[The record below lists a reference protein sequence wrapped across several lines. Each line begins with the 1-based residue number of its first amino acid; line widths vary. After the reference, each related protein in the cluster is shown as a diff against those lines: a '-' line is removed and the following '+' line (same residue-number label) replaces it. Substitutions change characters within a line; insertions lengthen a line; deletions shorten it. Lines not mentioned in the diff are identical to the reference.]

1 MINILFLFPTSA
13 DPKVLDDLISNTLIP
28 RLKTAKGLLSLTMSE
43 GQIMGRSAPPYSRIV
58 EASFD
63 TIENLMATAPA
74 DGTPGKEQ
82 FDNLGGLFFS
92 YDVKDLL

>member
-1 MINILFLFPTSA
+1 MINVLFLFPKSA
-13 DPKVLDDLISNTLIP
+13 DPKVLDDLISNTFIP
-28 RLKTAKGLLSLTMSE
+28 RLKTAKGILSLTMSG

-63 TIENLMATAPA
+63 SLENLMATAPA
-74 DGTPGKEQ
+74 DGTPEKDQ
-82 FDNLGGLFFS
+82 FENLGGLFFS

>member
-1 MINILFLFPTSA
+1 MINVLFLFPKSA
-13 DPKVLDDLISNTLIP
+13 DPKVLDDLISNALIP

-63 TIENLMATAPA
+63 TLENMMATAPA
-74 DGTPGKEQ
+74 DGTPGKKQ
-82 FDNLGGLFFS
+82 FEDLGGLFFS
-92 YDVKDLL
+92 YDVQDLL